1 MSYYYGTVARETV
14 AGRRQDITQVW
25 VDALPRRTVQEE
37 EEEEEA
43 SVQSQRITDVVAPS
57 VSRCGKYFAS
67 DLPRERATDRLARIQ
82 PALMGI
88 YFVARNTSFP
98 YAVGR

>member
-1 MSYYYGTVARETV
+1 MELLPGKPLLVGVKT
-14 AGRRQDITQVW
+14 
-25 VDALPRRTVQEE
+25 LPRCELMPFLEE
-37 EEEEEA
+37 QYKKKKKEEEEA

-57 VSRCGKYFAS
+57 VSRCGKYFTS

-88 YFVARNTSFP
+88 YFVSRNTSFP